1 MDMLS
6 GVLRSLRLNAS
17 IYCAMDLSAPWGI
30 SLPKSAW
37 APFHLV
43 ESGSC
48 WLVSGKGKRV
58 RLEAGDL
65 VVLFNSEGHAL
76 CDDAGSRPDPL
87 ETILQHKTSEGV
99 VRFGG
104 GGSLTR
110 LVCGK
115 FALDAIEG
123 PPGSLRH
130 LPNLLH
136 IHRKS
141 WPQFASFS
149 ATLRLLAKEVRS
161 AQPGSELAARFL
173 TEVLLI
179 QILRV
184 LLNGPHASATGWWQA
199 LRDPPIAAALA
210 AIHDNPGQAWSLE
223 SLASKAGLS
232 RSVFAARFRE
242 RMGQTPMAYVADCR
256 LRLASRWLQETELSV
271 SEVFQRLGY
280 QSAAAFN
287 RAFKRKYRL
296 PPSAYRRDLA
306 GAELVAS

>member
-48 WLVSGKGKRV
+48 WLLSGKGKRV

-123 PPGSLRH
+123 RRGVFGTCQISCIFTERAGPSSPRFPLPCACWRRRFVRRSLGAS
-130 LPNLLH
+130 LP
-136 IHRKS
+136 
-141 WPQFASFS
+141 
-149 ATLRLLAKEVRS
+149 
-161 AQPGSELAARFL
+161 
-173 TEVLLI
+173 
-179 QILRV
+179 RV
-184 LLNGPHASATGWWQA
+184 S
-199 LRDPPIAAALA
+199 
-210 AIHDNPGQAWSLE
+210 
-223 SLASKAGLS
+223 
-232 RSVFAARFRE
+232 
-242 RMGQTPMAYVADCR
+242 
-256 LRLASRWLQETELSV
+256 
-271 SEVFQRLGY
+271 
-280 QSAAAFN
+280 
-287 RAFKRKYRL
+287 
-296 PPSAYRRDLA
+296 
-306 GAELVAS
+306 

>member
-1 MDMLS
+1 
-6 GVLRSLRLNAS
+6 
-17 IYCAMDLSAPWGI
+17 
-30 SLPKSAW
+30 
-37 APFHLV
+37 
-43 ESGSC
+43 
-48 WLVSGKGKRV
+48 
-58 RLEAGDL
+58 
-65 VVLFNSEGHAL
+65 
-76 CDDAGSRPDPL
+76 
-87 ETILQHKTSEGV
+87 V

-104 GGSLTR
+104 GGALTR

-123 PPGSLRH
+123 PPGSLQH

-210 AIHDNPGQAWSLE
+210 AIHDNPGQPWSLE
-223 SLASKAGLS
+223 LLAAKAGLS

-242 RMGQTPMAYVADCR
+242 RMGQTPMAYVAERR
-256 LRLASRWLQETELSV
+256 LRLAS
-271 SEVFQRLGY
+271 
-280 QSAAAFN
+280 
-287 RAFKRKYRL
+287 
-296 PPSAYRRDLA
+296 
-306 GAELVAS
+306 VAS